1 MLSAFTVNKFIKMK
15 SMFMQMVVEHMRNRR
30 YAKRTIELYTTW
42 IVSFIR
48 FNNNRHPSEMADK
61 EVELFLSHLVNA
73 KNVAPA
79 TQASALNALAFLY
92 RDIIERPLT
101 LELDFVTSRRRAKLP
116 VVLTQEEVVSLFAQI
131 PANLKLPISL
141 LYGSGLRLMEAVRLR
156 VKDIDFDY
164 NAIRIWDGKG
174 GKHRIVTLAAEL
186 KPGLTRQIGVV
197 ENYLVA
203 DLQNPKYEGVY
214 LPHRLRVKYKNGP
227 RELGWHYLFPSSRL
241 SVDPENQKVRRHH
254 IDESSIQK
262 AIRNTAKV
270 CGIKKKVT
278 PHTLRHSFA
287 THLLQAGA
295 DIRTVQTQLGHS
307 DVKTTQI
314 YTHVLQQG
322 AQGVVSPLSRV
333 LK

>member
-1 MLSAFTVNKFIKMK
+1 MK
-15 SMFMQMVVEHMRNRR
+15 SMFMEMVVQQMRNRR
-30 YAKRTIELYTTW
+30 YAKRTIELYRGW
-42 IVSFIR
+42 IVSYIR
-48 FNNNRHPSEMADK
+48 FHKNKHPAEMGDSEVAF
-61 EVELFLSHLVNA
+61 FLSYLVNE

-92 RDIIERPLT
+92 RDVIERPLS
-101 LELDFVTSRRRAKLP
+101 LELHFVSSRRQAKLP
-116 VVLTQEEVVSLFAQI
+116 VVLTQDEVVSLFEQLPAQ
-131 PANLKLPISL
+131 LKLPISI

-174 GKHRIVTLAAEL
+174 GKNRIVTLAAEL
-186 KPGLTRQIGVV
+186 KPALTRQIALV
-197 ENYLVA
+197 ENYLAA
-203 DLQNPKYEGVY
+203 DLENPKYAGVY
-214 LPHRLRVKYKNGP
+214 LPYRLRDKYQNAP
-227 RELGWHYLFPSSRL
+227 RELGWHYLFPSPRL
-241 SVDPENQKVRRHH
+241 SIDPEDKSMRRHH

-262 AIRNTAKV
+262 AIRNTAKE
-270 CGIKKKVT
+270 CDIKKKVT

-307 DVKTTQI
+307 NVKTTQI

>member
-1 MLSAFTVNKFIKMK
+1 MK
-15 SMFMQMVVEHMRNRR
+15 SMFMEMVVKQMRDRR
-30 YAKRTIELYTTW
+30 YAKRTIELYSGW
-42 IVSFIR
+42 IISYIR
-48 FNNNRHPSEMADK
+48 FYKNKHPAEMGDSEVAA
-61 EVELFLSHLVNA
+61 FLSYLVNE

-92 RDIIERPLT
+92 RDVIERPLS
-101 LELDFVTSRRRAKLP
+101 LELNFVSSRRQAKLP
-116 VVLTQEEVVSLFAQI
+116 VVLTQDEVVSLFEQLPAQ
-131 PANLKLPISL
+131 LKLPISL

-174 GKHRIVTLAAEL
+174 GKNRIVTLAAEL
-186 KPGLTRQIGVV
+186 KPGLIRQIALV
-197 ENYLVA
+197 ENYLAA
-203 DLQNPKYEGVY
+203 DLENPNYAGVY
-214 LPHRLRVKYKNGP
+214 LPYRLREKYQNAP
-227 RELGWHYLFPSSRL
+227 RELGWHYLFPSPRL
-241 SVDPENQKVRRHH
+241 SVDPEDKSVRRHH

-262 AIRNTAKV
+262 AIRNTAKE
-270 CGIKKKVT
+270 CDIKKKVT

>member
-1 MLSAFTVNKFIKMK
+1 MTK
-15 SMFMQMVVEHMRNRR
+15 SMFMQMVVDHMRQRR
-30 YAKRTIELYTTW
+30 YAKRTIEHYCRW

-48 FNNNRHPSEMADK
+48 FNKNKHPAELGDG
-61 EVELFLSHLVNA
+61 EVELFLSHLVTV

-79 TQASALNALAFLY
+79 TQTSALNALVFLY
-92 RDIIERPLT
+92 RDILGSPLS
-101 LELDFVTSRRRAKLP
+101 LQLNFVNSHRQAKLP
-116 VVLTQEEVVSLFAQI
+116 VVLTQDEVALLFTKL
-131 PANLKLPISL
+131 PANFKLPVSL

-174 GKHRIVTLAAEL
+174 GKHRVVTLAMEL
-186 KPGLTRQIGVV
+186 KPSLKRQINVV
-197 ENYLVA
+197 ENYLLA
-203 DLQNPKYEGVY
+203 DIDNPDFDGVY
-214 LPHRLRVKYKNGP
+214 LPYRLRVKYKNASK
-227 RELGWHYLFPSSRL
+227 ELGWQYLFASSRL
-241 SVDPENQKVRRHH
+241 SIDPENGAVRRHH
-254 IDESSIQK
+254 IDESGIQK
-262 AIRNTAKV
+262 AIRSTSAK
-270 CGIKKKVT
+270 CGINKKVT

-287 THLLQAGA
+287 THLLQSGA

-322 AQGVVSPLSRV
+322 AQGVISPLSRV

>member
-1 MLSAFTVNKFIKMK
+1 MK
-15 SMFMQMVVEHMRNRR
+15 SMFMEMVVQQMRNRR
-30 YAKRTIELYTTW
+30 YAKRTIELYSGW
-42 IVSFIR
+42 IISYIR
-48 FNNNRHPSEMADK
+48 FHKNKHPAEMGDSEVAG
-61 EVELFLSHLVNA
+61 FLSYLVNE

-92 RDIIERPLT
+92 RDVIERPLS
-101 LELDFVTSRRRAKLP
+101 LELNFVSSRRQAKLP
-116 VVLTQEEVVSLFAQI
+116 VVLTQDEVVSLFEQLPAQ
-131 PANLKLPISL
+131 LKLPISL

-174 GKHRIVTLAAEL
+174 GKNRIVTLAAEL
-186 KPGLTRQIGVV
+186 KPGLTRQIALV
-197 ENYLVA
+197 ENYLAA
-203 DLQNPKYEGVY
+203 DLENPKYAGVY
-214 LPHRLRVKYKNGP
+214 LPYRLREKYQNAP
-227 RELGWHYLFPSSRL
+227 RELGWHYLFPSPRL
-241 SVDPENQKVRRHH
+241 SIDPEDKSIRRHH

-262 AIRNTAKV
+262 AIRNTAKE
-270 CGIKKKVT
+270 CDIKKKVT

>member
-1 MLSAFTVNKFIKMK
+1 MK
-15 SMFMQMVVEHMRNRR
+15 SMFMEMVVQQMRNRR
-30 YAKRTIELYTTW
+30 YAKRTIELYSGW
-42 IVSFIR
+42 IVSYIR
-48 FNNNRHPSEMADK
+48 FHKNKHPAEMGDN
-61 EVELFLSHLVNA
+61 EVAFFLSYLVNE

-92 RDIIERPLT
+92 RDVIERPLS
-101 LELDFVTSRRRAKLP
+101 LELNFVSSRRQAKLP
-116 VVLTQEEVVSLFAQI
+116 VVLTEDEVVSLFEQLPAQ
-131 PANLKLPISL
+131 LKLPISL

-156 VKDIDFDY
+156 VKDIDFDF

-174 GKHRIVTLAAEL
+174 GKNRIVTLAAEL
-186 KPGLTRQIGVV
+186 KPGLTRQIALV
-197 ENYLVA
+197 ENYLAA
-203 DLQNPKYEGVY
+203 DLENRKYAGVY
-214 LPHRLRVKYKNGP
+214 LPYRLREKCPNAS
-227 RELGWHYLFPSSRL
+227 RELGWHYLFPSPRL
-241 SVDPENQKVRRHH
+241 SVDPEDKSVRRHH

-262 AIRNTAKV
+262 AIRNTAKE
-270 CGIKKKVT
+270 CDIKKKVT

>member
-1 MLSAFTVNKFIKMK
+1 
-15 SMFMQMVVEHMRNRR
+15 MV
-30 YAKRTIELYTTW
+30 A
-42 IVSFIR
+42 
-48 FNNNRHPSEMADK
+48 
-61 EVELFLSHLVNA
+61 
-73 KNVAPA
+73 
-79 TQASALNALAFLY
+79 
-92 RDIIERPLT
+92 
-101 LELDFVTSRRRAKLP
+101 
-116 VVLTQEEVVSLFAQI
+116 LFAQL
-131 PANLKLPISL
+131 PAHLKLPISL

-174 GKHRIVTLAAEL
+174 GKHRVVTLASEL
-186 KPGLTRQIGVV
+186 KPGLNRQISVV
-197 ENYLVA
+197 ESYLIA
-203 DLQNPKYEGVY
+203 DLDNPSYQGVY
-214 LPHRLRVKYKNGP
+214 LPHRLRVKYQNAPK
-227 RELGWHYLFPSSRL
+227 ELGWHYLFPSARL
-241 SVDPENQKVRRHH
+241 SVDPENGKTRRHH

-262 AIRNTAKV
+262 AIRITASA
-270 CGIKKKVT
+270 CGLKKKVT

-287 THLLQAGA
+287 THLLQSGA

>member
-1 MLSAFTVNKFIKMK
+1 MK
-15 SMFMQMVVEHMRNRR
+15 SMFMQMVIEHMYNRR
-30 YAKRTIELYTTW
+30 YAKRSIELYSKW
-42 IVSFIR
+42 IISFIR
-48 FNNNRHPSEMADK
+48 FNNNRHPSEMGDK
-61 EVELFLSHLVNA
+61 EVEVFLSHLVNA

-92 RDIIERPLT
+92 RDILERPLSC
-101 LELDFVTSRRRAKLP
+101 ELNFVSSRRQAKLP
-116 VVLTQEEVVSLFAQI
+116 VVLTQEEVVSLFEQI

-186 KPGLTRQIGVV
+186 KPALTRQIAMV
-197 ENYLVA
+197 ENFLAA
-203 DLQNPKYEGVY
+203 DLENPKYAGVY
-214 LPHRLRVKYKNGP
+214 LPHRLRLKYKNAP

-241 SVDPENQKVRRHH
+241 SVDPENKRVRRHH

-262 AIRNTAKV
+262 AIRNTAKA
-270 CGIKKKVT
+270 CDIKKKVT

-287 THLLQAGA
+287 THLLQSGA

>member
-1 MLSAFTVNKFIKMK
+1 MR
-15 SMFMQMVVEHMRNRR
+15 SMFMQMVVQHMRNRR
-30 YAKRTIELYTTW
+30 YAKRTIELYCRW
-42 IVSFIR
+42 IVSYIR
-48 FNNNRHPSEMADK
+48 FNKNTHPAEMGDK
-61 EVELFLSHLVNA
+61 EVELFLSYLVN
-73 KNVAPA
+73 KKDVAPA

-92 RDIIERPLT
+92 RDVLESPLS
-101 LELDFVTSRRRAKLP
+101 LNLNFVASRRQAKLP
-116 VVLTQEEVVSLFAQI
+116 VVLTQDEVARLLSQI
-131 PANLKLPISL
+131 PANLKLPVSL

-174 GKHRIVTLAAEL
+174 GKHRVVTLACEL
-186 KPGLTRQIGVV
+186 KPGLIRQISLV
-197 ENYLVA
+197 ENYLAA
-203 DLQNPKYEGVY
+203 DLNNPKYSGVY
-214 LPHRLRVKYKNGP
+214 LPHRLRVKYPNAAK
-227 RELGWHYLFPSSRL
+227 ELGWHYLFPSARL
-241 SVDPENQKVRRHH
+241 SVDPENKQIRRHH

-270 CGIKKKVT
+270 CHIKKKVT

-287 THLLQAGA
+287 THLLQGGA
-295 DIRTVQTQLGHS
+295 DIRTVQTQLGHA

>member
-1 MLSAFTVNKFIKMK
+1 MK
-15 SMFMQMVVEHMRNRR
+15 SMFMQMVVQHMRNRR
-30 YAKRTIELYTTW
+30 YAKRSIQLYSGW
-42 IVSFIR
+42 IVSYIR
-48 FNNNRHPSEMADK
+48 FHNTRHPAEMGDK
-61 EVELFLSHLVNA
+61 EVELFLSHLVNK

-92 RDIIERPLT
+92 RDILEKPLS
-101 LELDFVTSRRRAKLP
+101 LSLDFVTSRRQAKLP
-116 VVLTQEEVVSLFAQI
+116 VVLTQDEVVALFAQL
-131 PANLKLPISL
+131 PAHLKLPISL

-174 GKHRIVTLAAEL
+174 GKHRVVTLASEL
-186 KPGLTRQIGVV
+186 KPGLNRQISVV
-197 ENYLVA
+197 ESYLIA
-203 DLQNPKYEGVY
+203 DLDNPSYQGVY
-214 LPHRLRVKYKNGP
+214 LPHRLRVKYQNAPK
-227 RELGWHYLFPSSRL
+227 ELGWHYLFPSARL
-241 SVDPENQKVRRHH
+241 SVDPENGKTRRHH

-262 AIRNTAKV
+262 AIRITASA
-270 CGIKKKVT
+270 CGLKKKVT

-287 THLLQAGA
+287 THLLQSGA